1 MGGATQG
8 PRQFNGLVRQ
18 TEKKRFS
25 SSSSSGGRVDN
36 KNRPAAQEPEML
48 KLK

>member
-18 TEKKRFS
+18 TEKKKIFFFFFFW
-25 SSSSSGGRVDN
+25 GRVDN
-36 KNRPAAQEPEML
+36 KNWPAAQEPEMF